1 MNPHLSWYVARS
13 AGLVAWAL
21 VSASVVWG
29 LLVSTRS
36 LSKRPGRGWVLDLH
50 RFLGA
55 LGVVFTAVH
64 VTALVADS
72 YVHFG
77 AADVLVPFASGWR
90 PAAVAYGVVAA
101 YLLVAVEVTSLLQR
115 RLRHRVWRAVHMLSF
130 PLWVLATVHLFAAGA
145 DAGSPAV
152 RYANLGTA
160 ATVLGLVVFR
170 LGLPRRRRPHRAER
184 PARTSRPP
192 LAPEA

>member
-1 MNPHLSWYVARS
+1 MNLSWYVARS

-21 VSASVVWG
+21 VSASVIWG

-36 LSKRPGRGWVLDLH
+36 LSTRPGRGWVLDLH

-55 LGVVFTAVH
+55 VGVVFTAVH
-64 VTALVADS
+64 VAALAADS
-72 YVHFG
+72 YVQFG
-77 AADVLVPFASGWR
+77 VADLLVPFASEWR

-101 YLLVAVEVTSLLQR
+101 YLLVAVEITSLLQR
-115 RLRHRVWRAVHMLSF
+115 RLRRRVWRAVHLLSF
-130 PLWVLATVHLFAAGA
+130 PLWVLATVHLFAAGS

-170 LGLPRRRRPHRAER
+170 LALPRRRRPHRAER
-184 PARTSRPP
+184 PVRSSRPP
-192 LAPEA
+192 LVPEG

>member
-1 MNPHLSWYVARS
+1 MNAHLAWYVARAS
-13 AGLVAWAL
+13 GLVAWAV

-36 LSKRPGRGWVLDLH
+36 WSKRPGRGWVLDLH

-55 LGVVFTAVH
+55 LAVVFTAVH
-64 VTALVADS
+64 VAALVADS
-72 YVHFG
+72 YVHLG

-90 PAAVAYGVVAA
+90 PAAVAWGVVAA
-101 YLLVAVEVTSLLQR
+101 YLLVAVEATSLLQR
-115 RLRHRVWRAVHMLSF
+115 RLPRRVWRAVHLLSF
-130 PLWVLATVHLFAAGA
+130 PLWVLATAHLFTAGA
-145 DAGSPAV
+145 DAASPAV
-152 RYANLGTA
+152 RYANVVTA

-170 LGLPRRRRPHRAER
+170 LALPRRRHAPRAER

-192 LAPEA
+192 LVHDP

>member
-1 MNPHLSWYVARS
+1 MNAQASWYVARS
-13 AGLVAWAL
+13 SGLVAWAL

-36 LSKRPGRGWVLDLH
+36 MSKRPGRGWVLDLH

-55 LGVVFTAVH
+55 LGVVLTAVH
-64 VTALVADS
+64 VAALVADS

-77 AADVLVPFASGWR
+77 VADVLLPFASGWR
-90 PAAVAYGVVAA
+90 PVAVAYGVVAA

-115 RLRHRVWRAVHMLSF
+115 RLHRRVWRAVHLLSF
-130 PLWVLATVHLFAAGA
+130 PLWVLATVHLFTAGA

-152 RYANLGTA
+152 RYAAVATT

-170 LGLPRRRRPHRAER
+170 LALPRRRARGAER

-192 LAPEA
+192 LVPEA

>member
-1 MNPHLSWYVARS
+1 MNPQLSWYVARA

-21 VSASVVWG
+21 VSASVIWG

-55 LGVVFTAVH
+55 LGVVFTVVH
-64 VTALVADS
+64 VVALVADS
-72 YVHFG
+72 YVDFD
-77 AADVLVPFASGWR
+77 AADVLVPFASAWR

-115 RLRHRVWRAVHMLSF
+115 RLGRRVWRVVHLLSF

-145 DAGSPAV
+145 DAASPVV
-152 RYANLGTA
+152 RYVNLGTA

-170 LGLPRRRRPHRAER
+170 LALPRRRAGRAER
-184 PARTSRPP
+184 PARTSRAP
-192 LAPEA
+192 LVPES